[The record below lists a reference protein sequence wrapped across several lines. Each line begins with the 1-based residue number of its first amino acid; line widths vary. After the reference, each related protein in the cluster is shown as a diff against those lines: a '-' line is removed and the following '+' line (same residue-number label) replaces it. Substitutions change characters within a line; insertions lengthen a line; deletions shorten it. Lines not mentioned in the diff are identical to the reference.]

1 MQTASSISSH
11 GFGGKPTTSR
21 SRATAA
27 STVPDQMRS
36 STPSTTVTASPSAT
50 STNTVVPIAPSRLP
64 FDTRCSAII
73 AAVRPDAV
81 PAARSISPVSSTNTR
96 PIAMMV
102 CPAPCWS
109 RLARLSRL
117 GNVSLA
123 SAVNRMNSASRP
135 RRAGSAPRSPP
146 RSLVSVGADRLAG
159 RLRRGVD
166 PEVGRPAGG
175 GACLLGGA
183 RRRVRVRVLLL
194 HRCHQT
200 VTLSGRCR
208 PSSPERPEVIN
219 STAWV
224 WVTSLVRTW
233 ATIRPR

>member
-1 MQTASSISSH
+1 MNSARVTTNDGIPTRDTRKPVKIPMAAPVQTASSISSH
-11 GFGGKPTTSR
+11 GFGGKPITSR
-21 SRATAA
+21 RRASAA

-117 GNVSLA
+117 GKVSLA
-123 SAVNRMNSASRP
+123 NAVNRMNSASSP

-146 RSLVSVGADRLAG
+146 RSLVA
-159 RLRRGVD
+159 
-166 PEVGRPAGG
+166 
-175 GACLLGGA
+175 
-183 RRRVRVRVLLL
+183 
-194 HRCHQT
+194 
-200 VTLSGRCR
+200 
-208 PSSPERPEVIN
+208 
-219 STAWV
+219 
-224 WVTSLVRTW
+224 
-233 ATIRPR
+233 